1 MLKHVSDKL
10 REAELKLELRF
21 PKKLFDFIR
30 KLEDPEVMFGEEDW
44 SFPTVTDDPDDPSEN
59 FIIAKSMWFIGQWN
73 MNGLVFAVGRYGDY
87 LLALQDKNG
96 KMLKQIFVLITES
109 SEIKVFNT
117 SLDKLIEYGPFDYM
131 EWNDYYLKLED
142 GEVIRGEEMSDSDIV

>member
-1 MLKHVSDKL
+1 MLQRVSDKL

-30 KLEDPEVMFGEEDW
+30 KLESPEVIFGEEEW
-44 SFPTVTDDPDDPSEN
+44 TFPIVTDDPDNPSEN
-59 FIIAKSMWFIGQWN
+59 FIISKSIWFINQWN
-73 MNGLVFAVGRYGDY
+73 MNALVFAVGRYGDY

-96 KMLKQIFVLITES
+96 RMLKQIFVLITES

-131 EWNDYYLKLED
+131 EWSDYYLKLED
-142 GEVIRGEEMSDSDIV
+142 GEVIRGEEMSD